1 MININE
7 IRIRSLVGII
17 SMSVVMILLNIHD
30 IEVLLGYMV
39 ACTAAILL
47 DKDVPKPGV

>member
-7 IRIRSLVGII
+7 IRIRSLVGIV
-17 SMSVVMILLNIHD
+17 SMSIVMIILNIQQV
-30 IEVLLGYMV
+30 EVLLGYMG

-47 DKDVPKPGV
+47 DKPDTDV

>member
-7 IRIRSLVGII
+7 IRIRSLVGIV
-17 SMSVVMILLNIHD
+17 SMSAVMVILNIQEL
-30 IEVLLGYMV
+30 EVLIAYMA

-47 DKDVPKPGV
+47 DKPEI